1 MVFGHNWH
9 RNADSGSFSQWNR
22 ELDALLPC
30 GIPGEET
37 VGMGYGYQAWQPDWD
52 RDPSAWDYD
61 HVSHGHGTWEGP
73 EAARVKVS

>member
-1 MVFGHNWH
+1 MESVKLGVWTQLAQK
-9 RNADSGSFSQWNR
+9 R
-22 ELDALLPC
+22 
-30 GIPGEET
+30 IPGEET

-52 RDPSAWDYD
+52 RDPSAWDYG